1 MYDIIILYNNINIHY
16 ICIKYLYNI
25 VYVSR
30 SEATLCNFV
39 SWKIQIKW
47 GIFVDLDI
55 LGQLNWTLNIE
66 IFFKNIILT
75 VLFFFLEEFLLNS
88 YGSI

>member
-30 SEATLCNFV
+30 SEATLHNFV

-55 LGQLNWTLNIE
+55 LGQLNWTLNVE

>member
-1 MYDIIILYNNINIHY
+1 MYDIIILYNNIIVYY
-16 ICIKYLYNI
+16 ICIKYLNNI

-30 SEATLCNFV
+30 SQATLFNFV

-55 LGQLNWTLNIE
+55 LGQLNWILNIE
-66 IFFKNIILT
+66 IFKKNLILA
-75 VLFFFLEEFLLNS
+75 VLFFLEEFSSSS
-88 YGSI
+88 YGST

>member
-1 MYDIIILYNNINIHY
+1 MYDIIILYNNIIIYY

-30 SEATLCNFV
+30 SEATLLNFV

-55 LGQLNWTLNIE
+55 LGQLNWILNIE
-66 IFFKNIILT
+66 IF
-75 VLFFFLEEFLLNS
+75 
-88 YGSI
+88 